1 MWISVEEV
9 KNDRRRMDKMSRKI
23 DPRIKRTKRLFKE
36 ALISLIQENYD
47 KSKLTVQ
54 TIAERAEL
62 NRATFYLHYRDI
74 DDLMEQTINEILDE
88 LHETMKAPEE
98 KGQLVVTSPTPRSR
112 LVSFLEHFYQ
122 NAGLYNVML
131 ENKDFRKRVFAILI
145 DIVTYWSEY
154 RKKKGRSFNVPDEIV
169 AASVLGIVTW
179 WLEEGT
185 PYSPT
190 YLANFI
196 VERFK

>member
-1 MWISVEEV
+1 MWISVEKA
-9 KNDRRRMDKMSRKI
+9 KNDRRRMDEMSRKI
-23 DPRIKRTKRLFKE
+23 DPRIKRTKRLFKD

-74 DDLMEQTINEILDE
+74 DDLMEQTINEILEE
-88 LHETMKAPEE
+88 LHETMKGSSEDAHSQ
-98 KGQLVVTSPTPRSR
+98 KGSSR
-112 LVSFLEHFYQ
+112 LVSFLEHFYR
-122 NAGLYNVML
+122 NAGLYKVML
-131 ENKDFRKRVFAILI
+131 ENKEFRKRVFAILL
-145 DIVTYWSEY
+145 DIVTYWSDY
-154 RKKKGRSFNVPDEIV
+154 RKMKGRSFNVPNEIV
-169 AASVLGIVTW
+169 AASVLGIVSW

-190 YLANFI
+190 YLTNFI